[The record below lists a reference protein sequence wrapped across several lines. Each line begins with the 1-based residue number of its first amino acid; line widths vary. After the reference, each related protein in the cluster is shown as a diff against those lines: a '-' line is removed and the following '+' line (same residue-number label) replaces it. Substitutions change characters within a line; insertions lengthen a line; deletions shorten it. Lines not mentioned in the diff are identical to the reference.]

1 VKVIL
6 TQDVPSLGI
15 SGVVKDVAK
24 GYARNYLIP
33 RGLAVVATPGA
44 IREYEQ
50 RREAEAR
57 REAKMAEKAG
67 ALAKRLS
74 GISLTFVAKAGEK
87 GRLYGSITPDEIAE
101 ALGREVGETFDRRK
115 HIVIE
120 PIREVGEH
128 TVPVRL
134 TADIIPEI
142 TVVVTPEGGEHDGEA
157 G

>member
-1 VKVIL
+1 MKVIL
-6 TQDVPSLGI
+6 TQDVPSLGV

-50 RREAEAR
+50 RRDAEAR
-57 REAKMAEKAG
+57 RDAKMAEKAE
-67 ALAKRLS
+67 ALAERLS
-74 GISLTFVAKAGEK
+74 GLSLTFVAKAGEK

-101 ALGREVGETFDRRK
+101 ALGREVGVKFDRRK
-115 HIVIE
+115 HIVAE
-120 PIREVGEH
+120 PIREIGVH
-128 TVPVRL
+128 IVPVRI
-134 TADIIPEI
+134 TANIIPEI
-142 TVVVTPEGGEHDGEA
+142 TVVVEPADGEPA